1 MVQEFRDF
9 IAKGNMIDI
18 AVGFIMG
25 AAFIALIGSLVDNIL
40 MPIVAIP
47 FGEPSF
53 DSIIWTINDS
63 QILIGSF
70 ITAIVARGAS
80 ADLLSP
86 CQVSTGTTGGRRRG
100 FSGMG
105 SIALSTGFR
114 VLQINSRLPKRSRRQ
129 IPARQPAI

>member
-1 MVQEFRDF
+1 
-9 IAKGNMIDI
+9 MIDI

-25 AAFIALIGSLVDNIL
+25 AAFIALIGALVDDVL

-70 ITAIVARGAS
+70 LTAIVAF
-80 ADLLSP
+80 LLVAAAVFFFIVKPYNAYRESP
-86 CQVSTGTTGGRRRG
+86 SSDEEEDAGPDEVELLT
-100 FSGMG
+100 
-105 SIALSTGFR
+105 
-114 VLQINSRLPKRSRRQ
+114 QIRDSLANRN
-129 IPARQPAI
+129 